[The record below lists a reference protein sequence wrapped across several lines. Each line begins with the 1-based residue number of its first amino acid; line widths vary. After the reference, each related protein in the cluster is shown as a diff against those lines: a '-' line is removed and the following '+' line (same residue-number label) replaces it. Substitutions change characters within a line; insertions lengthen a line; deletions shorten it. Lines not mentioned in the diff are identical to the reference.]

1 MSILG
6 NLTKITSR
14 KSKRVGRGYSSGK
27 GGHTV
32 GRGQKGQTSRTGG
45 KTPLWF
51 EGGQLPLIKRMPMLR
66 GKGKFKVVRPTAQ
79 ISLTDLDQMKAVEIT
94 LETLK
99 LEKII
104 DPRFKKAKIIASGK
118 INRKITIQGLRVTA
132 GAVKLIEKAGGKIL
146 VKC

>member
-6 NLTKITSR
+6 NLTKITSK

-104 DPRFKKAKIIASGK
+104 DSRFKKAKIIASGK
-118 INRKITIQGLRVTA
+118 INRKVTIQGLRVTA
-132 GAVKLIEKAGGKIL
+132 GAVKLIEKAGGKIVL
-146 VKC
+146 KC

>member
-6 NLTKITSR
+6 NLTKITSK

-79 ISLTDLDQMKAVEIT
+79 ISLTDLDQMKAVKIT

-118 INRKITIQGLRVTA
+118 INRKVIIQGLRVTA
-132 GAVKLIEKAGGKIL
+132 GAVKLIEKAGGKIVL
-146 VKC
+146 KC